1 MAMNS
6 SLDFLEQQRDATL
19 EEMRTIDRLRR
30 GTLSQHYLK
39 KQKAGQTI
47 THGPYFVLQGYL
59 SGQKFSQH
67 ICAQQAP
74 QVEADVKN
82 YQRFQ
87 ALAERFVTLT
97 DQITQLAAATTDSK
111 KNSRPRKS
119 PTSNSRKPKRS

>member
-1 MAMNS
+1 MNP
-6 SLDFLEQQRDATL
+6 SLDSLEQQRDATL
-19 EEMRTIDRLRR
+19 EEMCTIDRLRR

-39 KQKAGQTI
+39 KRQAGQMI

-59 SGQKFSQH
+59 RGKKFSRH
-67 ICAQQAP
+67 ICAEQAT

-97 DQITQLAAATTDSK
+97 DQITQLGGATPDSK
-111 KNSRPRKS
+111 KNSRRKKS
-119 PTSNSRKPKRS
+119 PTSDSGKPRRS